1 MAWDISY
8 AKNTGQNRGNDKYT
22 ISYSYTF
29 VNSTNP
35 GKPAIPCDVASASSA
50 IKSATLQP
58 YCSSL
63 LGYTTPVTTATESTI
78 VTVPAGT
85 STSNVVPLATTV
97 VTSTQ
102 LVAVTQVRKRALP
115 VATPNPCTDD
125 HSLTRRDE
133 PLEANAKNPDGTFVD
148 QILVPDVVTEPAE
161 GAAPTETPAVARRD
175 AVPAPLANVPGKIR

>member
-1 MAWDISY
+1 MAWDSSY
-8 AKNTGQNRGNDKYT
+8 AKYTGQNRGNDKYT

-35 GKPAIPCDVASASSA
+35 GKPAIPCAVASASSA

-63 LGYTTPVTTATESTI
+63 LGYTAPVTTATASTI

-85 STSNVVPLATTV
+85 STSNVVPLATAV

-102 LVAVTQVRKRALP
+102 LVTVTP
-115 VATPNPCTDD
+115 VHDD
-125 HSLTRRDE
+125 
-133 PLEANAKNPDGTFVD
+133 NNPDGTVVD
-148 QILVPDVVTEPAE
+148 QIPVPEVITETVE
-161 GAAPTETPAVARRD
+161 GVAPTEIPAVARRD
-175 AVPAPLANVPGKIR
+175 AVPGPLANVPGKLGWTQNLFE